1 MQNYGRLQ
9 VVADGD
15 THFRQIMLFSGKGGE
30 GMEKFDLYRD
40 ISERTDGDIY
50 IGVVGPVRTG
60 KSTLIKKFMD
70 LLVFPNM
77 EDDFKKERARD
88 EMPQSGA
95 GRTIMT
101 TQPKFVPNEAVEI
114 TIMENANLKVR
125 MVDCVGYLVKG
136 AIGHME
142 GDIPRMVRTPWFD
155 YDIPFEE
162 AAELGTRKV
171 ITDHST
177 IGLVVTTDGSI
188 TEIPRSNYIEA
199 EERVIRELKE
209 LNKPFVMIL
218 NSKNPENQE
227 TIMLKDALE
236 EKYDVPVLAL
246 DVLNLNTEDVHN
258 ILSSVLF
265 EFPLTE
271 IYVDTPKWIQ
281 SLDED
286 HWLVG
291 YILDFIKG
299 YTQKVYRV
307 RDIEGIDVIDQSEHI
322 EPLKVSSISLG
333 DGKVSVTVDTKPGMF
348 YKILGEECGYEI
360 EGDYQLI
367 GLMKQLALAK
377 KEYDR
382 VAVALN
388 DVRDMGYGLVPPSLE
403 ELTLEEPEIVRQG
416 GRFGVRLKASAP
428 SLHFIRADIQTEV
441 SPIVGTERQSEEL
454 IKYLLEEF
462 ESDPAKIWETNIFG
476 KSLHELVKEGLS
488 NKLMRMP
495 EDAQFKIQETL
506 QRIINE
512 GSGGL
517 ICIIL

>member
-1 MQNYGRLQ
+1 
-9 VVADGD
+9 
-15 THFRQIMLFSGKGGE
+15 
-30 GMEKFDLYRD
+30 MEKFDLYRD
-40 ISERTDGDIY
+40 IAERTDGDIY

-60 KSTLIKKFMD
+60 KSTLIKKVMD
-70 LLVFPNM
+70 LQVLPNI
-77 EDDFKKERARD
+77 ENAYKKERAID

-101 TQPKFVPNEAVEI
+101 TQPKFVPDEAIEI
-114 TIMENANLKVR
+114 TIRENANLKVR

-142 GDIPRMVRTPWFD
+142 GDSPRMVRTPWFD

-188 TEIPRSNYIEA
+188 TDISRSNYIEA
-199 EERVIRELKE
+199 EERVVNELKE
-209 LNKPFVMIL
+209 LNKPFVIIL
-218 NSKNPENQE
+218 NSKNPNAPE
-227 TIMLKDALE
+227 TINMREALE
-236 EKYDVPVLAL
+236 EKYDVPVLLL
-246 DVLNLNTEDVHN
+246 DVMNLTLKDIDD
-258 ILSSVLF
+258 ILSNVLF

-271 IYVDTPKWIQ
+271 IRIDMPKWVQ
-281 SLDED
+281 SLDDD
-286 HWLVG
+286 HWLIE
-291 YILDFIKG
+291 YIFQSVKG
-299 YTQKVYRV
+299 FSEDISRV
-307 RDIEGIDVIDQSEHI
+307 RDVYKIKDVLEESEYVEKPTI
-322 EPLKVSSISLG
+322 SEISLG
-333 DGKVSVTVDTKPGMF
+333 NGKVKVNMDTKPGMF
-348 YKILGEECGYEI
+348 YKILGETCGYNI

-367 GLMKQLALAK
+367 GLMKELAHAK
-377 KEYDR
+377 REYDK
-382 VAVALN
+382 VAQALE
-388 DVRDMGYGLVPPSLE
+388 DVRTTGYGTVPPTMD
-403 ELTLEEPEIVRQG
+403 ELILEEPEIIKQG

-441 SPIVGTERQSEEL
+441 SPIVGSEKQSQEL
-454 IKYLLEEF
+454 INYLLDEF
-462 ESDPAKIWETNIFG
+462 ESDPTKLWESNIFG

-506 QRIINE
+506 QRIIND

>member
-1 MQNYGRLQ
+1 
-9 VVADGD
+9 
-15 THFRQIMLFSGKGGE
+15 
-30 GMEKFDLYRD
+30 MEKFDLYRD
-40 ISERTDGDIY
+40 IAERTDGDIY

-70 LLVFPNM
+70 LLVLPNI
-77 EDDFKKERARD
+77 DNAYKKERAID

-101 TQPKFVPNEAVEI
+101 TQPKFVPDEAIEI
-114 TIMENANLKVR
+114 TIRENATLKVR

-142 GDIPRMVRTPWFD
+142 GDSPRMVRTPWFD
-155 YDIPFEE
+155 YDISFED

-188 TEIPRSNYIEA
+188 TDISRANYIEA
-199 EERVIRELKE
+199 EERVVNELKE
-209 LNKPFVMIL
+209 LNKPFVIIL
-218 NSKNPENQE
+218 NSKNPTAPE
-227 TIMLKDALE
+227 TINMREALE
-236 EKYDVPVLAL
+236 EKYDVPVLLL
-246 DVLNLNTEDVHN
+246 DVMNLTLEDIDD
-258 ILSSVLF
+258 ILSNVLF

-271 IYVDTPKWIQ
+271 IRIDMPKWVQ
-281 SLDED
+281 SLDDD
-286 HWLVG
+286 HWLIEH
-291 YILDFIKG
+291 ILQSVKG
-299 YTQKVYRV
+299 FTEDVSRV
-307 RDIEGIDVIDQSEHI
+307 RDVYRIKDVLEESEFVEKPTI
-322 EPLKVSSISLG
+322 SEISLG
-333 DGKVSVTVDTKPGMF
+333 DGKVKVSMDTKPGMF
-348 YKILGEECGYEI
+348 YKILGETCGYNI

-367 GLMKQLALAK
+367 GLMKELAHAK
-377 KEYDR
+377 REYDK
-382 VAVALN
+382 VAQALE
-388 DVRDMGYGLVPPSLE
+388 DVRTTGYGTVPPTMD
-403 ELTLEEPEIVRQG
+403 ELVLEEPEIIKQG

-441 SPIVGTERQSEEL
+441 SPIVGSEKQSQEL
-454 IKYLLEEF
+454 INYLLDEF
-462 ESDPAKIWETNIFG
+462 ESDPTKLWESNIFG

-506 QRIINE
+506 QRIIND

>member
-1 MQNYGRLQ
+1 
-9 VVADGD
+9 
-15 THFRQIMLFSGKGGE
+15 
-30 GMEKFDLYRD
+30 MEKFDLYRD
-40 ISERTDGDIY
+40 IAERTDGDIY

-60 KSTLIKKFMD
+60 KSTLIKKVMD
-70 LLVFPNM
+70 LLVLPNI
-77 EDDFKKERARD
+77 ENAYKKERAID

-101 TQPKFVPNEAVEI
+101 TQPKFVPDEAIEI
-114 TIMENANLKVR
+114 TIRENANLKVR

-142 GDIPRMVRTPWFD
+142 GDSPRMVRTPWFD

-188 TEIPRSNYIEA
+188 TDISRSNYIEA
-199 EERVIRELKE
+199 EERVVNELKE
-209 LNKPFVMIL
+209 LNKPFVIIL
-218 NSKNPENQE
+218 NSKNPNAPE
-227 TIMLKDALE
+227 TINMREALE
-236 EKYDVPVLAL
+236 EKYDVPVLLL
-246 DVLNLNTEDVHN
+246 DVMNLTLKDIDD
-258 ILSSVLF
+258 ILSNVLF

-271 IYVDTPKWIQ
+271 IRIDMPKWVQ
-281 SLDED
+281 SLDDD
-286 HWLVG
+286 HWLIE
-291 YILDFIKG
+291 YIFQSVKG
-299 YTQKVYRV
+299 FSEDISRV
-307 RDIEGIDVIDQSEHI
+307 RDVYKIKDVLEESEYVEKPTI
-322 EPLKVSSISLG
+322 SEISLG
-333 DGKVSVTVDTKPGMF
+333 NGKVKVNMDTKPGMF
-348 YKILGEECGYEI
+348 YKILGETCGYNI

-367 GLMKQLALAK
+367 GLMKELAHAK
-377 KEYDR
+377 REYDK
-382 VAVALN
+382 VAQALE
-388 DVRDMGYGLVPPSLE
+388 DVRTTGYGTVPPTMD
-403 ELTLEEPEIVRQG
+403 ELILEEPEIIKQG

-441 SPIVGTERQSEEL
+441 SPIVGSEKQSQEL
-454 IKYLLEEF
+454 INYLLDEF
-462 ESDPAKIWETNIFG
+462 ESDPTKLWESNIFG

-506 QRIINE
+506 QRIIND